1 MSSGELISVLHRR
14 VTLFFKGSQ
23 TPLPIDPF
31 IQYFLSHRCR
41 RSSWNHFWHFRC
53 CAIIELHKKPY
64 PIHRQFPFCH
74 KMLLVEDMAP
84 CRGDEAWESRGRQRL
99 YQKCSTILER
109 RSQRLQT
116 KTMSNQTLPTRTGPA
131 RKVWPTPSYHE
142 SHRKTNTGR
151 SCWVSGFKS
160 RPNRIAYG

>member
-1 MSSGELISVLHRR
+1 MSIFES
-14 VTLFFKGSQ
+14 
-23 TPLPIDPF
+23 
-31 IQYFLSHRCR
+31 
-41 RSSWNHFWHFRC
+41 
-53 CAIIELHKKPY
+53 
-64 PIHRQFPFCH
+64 
-74 KMLLVEDMAP
+74 MLLNYASALDMRRTWVRLLASVKFFSYSVVSILQMQP
-84 CRGDEAWESRGRQRL
+84 LRCVGRSNFDKGRHNL
-99 YQKCSTILER
+99 TTLIQKS
-109 RSQRLQT
+109 T